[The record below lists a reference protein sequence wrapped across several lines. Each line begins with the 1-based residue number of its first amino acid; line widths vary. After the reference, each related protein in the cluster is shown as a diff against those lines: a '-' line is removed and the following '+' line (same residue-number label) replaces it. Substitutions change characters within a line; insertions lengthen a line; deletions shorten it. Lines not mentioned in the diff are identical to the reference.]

1 MGKIIVLYLE
11 SNNKMNWLYNNI
23 EVSEDLIPEDAVG
36 FVYKIIHIPTG
47 KYYIG
52 KKSLNSVRTVKL
64 GKRELGRIKEERKAS
79 KMPGPAPKKKVV
91 RKASDWETYY
101 SSNEWIIEQVKE
113 GRLADFNREIIQFCN
128 SKKSLS
134 YYEIYWMFK
143 YDVLSDNNSL
153 NGNISG
159 NYFRKDLV

>member
-1 MGKIIVLYLE
+1 
-11 SNNKMNWLYNNI
+11 MNWLYKEVEVI
-23 EVSEDLIPEDAVG
+23 EDTIPEEAVG
-36 FVYKIIHIPTG
+36 FVYKIIHIPSG

-52 KKSLNSVRTVKL
+52 KKSLSSVRTLKL
-64 GKRELGRIKEERKAS
+64 GKRELLKIKEERKVN
-79 KMPGPAPKKKVV
+79 KMPGPAPKKKKV
-91 RKASDWETYY
+91 RKTSDWEKYY
-101 SSNEWIIEQVKE
+101 SSNEWINEQVKE
-113 GRLADFNREIIQFCN
+113 GKENEFRREIIQFCN

-143 YDVLSDNNSL
+143 YDVLADENSL

>member
-1 MGKIIVLYLE
+1 
-11 SNNKMNWLYNNI
+11 MNWLYK
-23 EVSEDLIPEDAVG
+23 EVEVTEDTIPEEAVG
-36 FVYKIIHIPTG
+36 FVYKIIHIPSG

-52 KKSLNSVRTVKL
+52 KKSLSSVRTLKL
-64 GKRELGRIKEERKAS
+64 GKRELLKIKEERKVN
-79 KMPGPAPKKKVV
+79 KMPGPAPKKKKV

-101 SSNEWIIEQVKE
+101 SSNEWITEQVKDGKVGE
-113 GRLADFNREIIQFCN
+113 FMREIIQFCN

-143 YDVLSDNNSL
+143 YDVLADENSL

>member
-1 MGKIIVLYLE
+1 
-11 SNNKMNWLYNNI
+11 MNWLYKDKEILI
-23 EVSEDLIPEDAVG
+23 EDVPEAAVG

-52 KKSLNSVRTVKL
+52 KKSLESVRNIKI
-64 GKRELGRIKEERKAS
+64 GKRELLKIKEDRKLVGMS
-79 KMPGPAPKKKVV
+79 GRTPIKKKV

-101 SSNEWIIEQVKE
+101 SSNDWISQQVKE
-113 GRLADFNREIIQFCN
+113 GKAVEFKREIIQFCN

-134 YYEIYWMFK
+134 YYEVEWMFK
-143 YDVLSDNNSL
+143 YDVLRDEIAL

-159 NYFRKDLV
+159 KWYRKDLI